1 MDEKTIRESHT
12 IREDGT
18 IREDQTIRET
28 AGTQKDQGITR
39 ETFRDYK
46 IVRQL
51 TTHGGEAD
59 AYIIEKEGQGY
70 FLKLY
75 RYGIQPKEEVLRKT
89 YELSQSIP
97 EHMVRIYEY
106 GFDESWQRWYEVQEY
121 VRLGNLK
128 DYVLDR
134 GLVGDVAFAKEL
146 VKELSSAIH
155 SLHKRGII
163 HRDLKPQN
171 ILVRRER
178 PFDIVLTDFGIS
190 SIVDSDVSKIMTTTK
205 GTYAYSAPESFS
217 GYFGKEVDWWAV
229 GMIILEVMTGKNPL
243 SGLSPQVIMHHLS
256 TKAVPIAEDIP
267 EDFKVLIKGLLAR
280 DPKKRWGYAQI
291 KSWLEGKRDIPVYY
305 EEGTKEYSL
314 KEWLDAGFT
323 EQGAKKWMEVVD
335 DPQLAIKLKNQVG
348 LTPEEAKKWISVGI
362 INPYVI
368 STWISAGFRNPEEVR
383 IYEDLGLGPRQA
395 DNLRSLGYDS
405 ILVNY
410 SISECG
416 LNYYKLVE
424 IGKWAKEN
432 RVGLN
437 VAIEYIKE
445 LGYYKGVFEEII
457 TFRDI
462 SISPNDAKSW
472 KNAGFSS
479 DEAKGWKDAGFSIS
493 EAKEWKNAGLSSK
506 EAKEWK
512 DAEFSLNEA
521 GEWKKVGF
529 SSDEAKGWKDA
540 GFSISEAK
548 EWKNAGFSL
557 KEAKEWKDAEFSLIE
572 AGEWKKVGFSSDEA
586 KGWKDTGFSI
596 SEAKE
601 WKDAGLSS
609 KEAKEWKDAGFSLNE
624 AGEWKKVGFSSDEAK
639 GWKDAGLSSK
649 EAKEWKDAGF
659 SLNEAGEWK
668 KVGFSSDEAKGW
680 KDAGLSSKEA
690 KEWKDAGFSLNT
702 YKLVKDSWDISWFI
716 GFIVGILFFWG
727 LGFKISSFLLGL
739 IMQQGFF
746 FHVLRLITGLVFSF
760 TFILITALGFRY
772 LHENYTRKFAEII
785 RIEKLPPRQILY
797 ILLSYSPALGAFIGL
812 INAGKI
818 GILVGYILSFIIA
831 FTAFVVYI
839 KMRKLTGGQE

>member
-1 MDEKTIRESHT
+1 MGEKTIRESHT

-59 AYIIEKEGQGY
+59 AYIIEKQGQEY

-106 GFDESWQRWYEVQEY
+106 GFDRSWQRWYEVQEY

-128 DYVLDR
+128 DYVLNR
-134 GLVGDVAFAKEL
+134 GLVGVVVFAKEL

-155 SLHKRGII
+155 SLHERGII

-171 ILVRRER
+171 ILVRREI

-267 EDFKVLIKGLLAR
+267 EDFKVLIKGLLTR

-323 EQGAKKWMEVVD
+323 KQGAKKWMEVVD
-335 DPQLAIKLKNQVG
+335 DPQLAIKLKNEVG

-368 STWISAGFRNPEEVR
+368 STWISAGFRNPKEVR

-395 DNLRSLGYDS
+395 DTLRKLGYS
-405 ILVNY
+405 ANLVVY
-410 SISECG
+410 AVSECKLDYEKLAKIGKQANKKG
-416 LNYYKLVE
+416 LDLGLVIAYIRE
-424 IGKWAKEN
+424 IGYFDRVMDYIAVFRNNGIAPEELRAWINAGFSLDEITLWKNAGFASEEAK
-432 RVGLN
+432 
-437 VAIEYIKE
+437 
-445 LGYYKGVFEEII
+445 
-457 TFRDI
+457 T
-462 SISPNDAKSW
+462 W
-472 KNAGFSS
+472 KNAGFSHES
-479 DEAKGWKDAGFSIS
+479 ATGWRNFGFYPDEVYAWLNSGFSPEEAVGWKSAGFSIE
-493 EAKEWKNAGLSSK
+493 EAIEWKNASVSY
-506 EAKEWK
+506 
-512 DAEFSLNEA
+512 NEA
-521 GEWKKVGF
+521 QNLRHIITPKQVG
-529 SSDEAKGWKDA
+529 SMN
-540 GFSISEAK
+540 FSILLAGIIGLVHGFRFFEEGGLIKIIASLVGGILFLSIVLWYIEKLASFV
-548 EWKNAGFSL
+548 KNRNLPSNRLEYALFIYSFPLVPVVGSILWGKKGIFFGF
-557 KEAKEWKDAEFSLIE
+557 
-572 AGEWKKVGFSSDEA
+572 V
-586 KGWKDTGFSI
+586 
-596 SEAKE
+596 
-601 WKDAGLSS
+601 
-609 KEAKEWKDAGFSLNE
+609 
-624 AGEWKKVGFSSDEAK
+624 
-639 GWKDAGLSSK
+639 
-649 EAKEWKDAGF
+649 
-659 SLNEAGEWK
+659 
-668 KVGFSSDEAKGW
+668 
-680 KDAGLSSKEA
+680 
-690 KEWKDAGFSLNT
+690 
-702 YKLVKDSWDISWFI
+702 
-716 GFIVGILFFWG
+716 GFIVGSL
-727 LGFKISSFLLGL
+727 
-739 IMQQGFF
+739 
-746 FHVLRLITGLVFSF
+746 T
-760 TFILITALGFRY
+760 Y
-772 LHENYTRKFAEII
+772 LWV
-785 RIEKLPPRQILY
+785 
-797 ILLSYSPALGAFIGL
+797 S
-812 INAGKI
+812 GKI
-818 GILVGYILSFIIA
+818 IALHRRLSKQSES
-831 FTAFVVYI
+831 TQ
-839 KMRKLTGGQE
+839 R